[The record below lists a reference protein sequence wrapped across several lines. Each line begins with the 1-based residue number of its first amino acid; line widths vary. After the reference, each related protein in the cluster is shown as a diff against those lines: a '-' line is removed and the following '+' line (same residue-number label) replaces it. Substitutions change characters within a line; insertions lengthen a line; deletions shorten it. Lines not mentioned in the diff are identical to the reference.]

1 MTIRIRTLVVD
12 DEPVARA
19 RVLSLLRDEADI
31 EVVGECS
38 TAPQALSV
46 IEATAP
52 DLVFLDVQMPQ
63 MDGFAL
69 ARTLG
74 HDMPAVVFV
83 TAYDEY
89 ALQAF
94 EIHALDYLLKP
105 FSAERFKSALTHVRQ
120 HIAKRQATAVGR
132 QLMALLP
139 DLQRPSPDGANRS
152 PGGGSRDGGEHREHS
167 ERRDRLV
174 IKSSGRIYFVRIQD
188 IDWCEAAGNY
198 VRLHIG
204 QQTHLV
210 RGTMAHLES
219 QLDAAQFVR
228 IHRSTIVNV
237 DRIHELRSSF
247 NGEYIITLNDK
258 TRLTLSRGYREG
270 LQARLGKSL

>member
-1 MTIRIRTLVVD
+1 MTDKIRTLVVD

-19 RVLSLLRDEADI
+19 RVLSLLRDESDI

-38 TAPQALSV
+38 TGPQAVSV

-69 ARTLG
+69 ARSLG
-74 HDMPAVVFV
+74 NDMPAVVFV

-89 ALQAF
+89 ALAAF

-105 FSAERFKSALTHVRQ
+105 FSAERFRSALTHARQ
-120 HIAKRQATAVGR
+120 HLARRQTGAAGR
-132 QLMALLP
+132 QLASRLP
-139 DLQRPSPDGANRS
+139 DAPAPAPEARS
-152 PGGGSRDGGEHREHS
+152 GEQA
-167 ERRDRLV
+167 RRDRLV

-188 IDWCEAAGNY
+188 IDWCEASGNY

-210 RGTMAHLES
+210 RGTMSHLES
-219 QLDAAQFVR
+219 QLDPAQFVR
-228 IHRSTIVNV
+228 IHRSAIVNV
-237 DRIHELRSSF
+237 ERIQELRSSF
-247 NGEYIITLNDK
+247 NGEYLITLTDK

-270 LQARLGKSL
+270 LQARLGKTL

>member
-1 MTIRIRTLVVD
+1 MTGKIRTLVVD

-19 RVLSLLRDEADI
+19 RVLSLLRDEDDI

-38 TAPQALSV
+38 TGSQAVSV
-46 IEATAP
+46 IEATSP

-69 ARTLG
+69 ARRLG
-74 HDMPAVVFV
+74 ADMPAVVFV

-89 ALQAF
+89 ALAAF

-105 FSAERFKSALTHVRQ
+105 FSAERFKSALTHARQ
-120 HIAKRQATAVGR
+120 HLAKRQEGRRLTAG
-132 QLMALLP
+132 LAE
-139 DLQRPSPDGANRS
+139 
-152 PGGGSRDGGEHREHS
+152 PGGTRLADGPPLPES
-167 ERRDRLV
+167 APRRDRLV

-188 IDWCEAAGNY
+188 IDWCEASGNY

-204 QQTHLV
+204 PQTHLV
-210 RGTMAHLES
+210 RGTMSHLES
-219 QLDAAQFVR
+219 QLDPAQFVR
-228 IHRSTIVNV
+228 IHRSAIVNV
-237 DRIHELRSSF
+237 ERIQELRSSF
-247 NGEYIITLNDK
+247 NGEYQITLTDK

-270 LQARLGKSL
+270 LQTRLGKTL